1 MARIVLGIASAHG
14 PLLSTPPDQ
23 WWQRAEA
30 DRKGIFE
37 LFYKGQLYSFDE
49 LVKVRADEHIA
60 ERQLTLDV
68 MTERHAA
75 CQKAIATLAETFE
88 RVAPDVA
95 VVIGDDQRE
104 SFLDDN
110 MPAFAVYYGD
120 KIDNIPLTS
129 EQQAKRAP
137 GEAIADWGH
146 RPPEAATYEGVPALG
161 LHLLDSFIRDE
172 FDVAYSKRLPAG
184 RYGNHGIS
192 HAFGY
197 VYRRIMNDE
206 VIPNVPVYINTFY
219 PPSQP
224 TLKRCYDFGKA
235 LRRAIE
241 SWDSDQT
248 VAVIASG
255 GLTHFVV
262 EEDVDHEFLD
272 ALLAEDEKKITG
284 LPLELYNGGTSE
296 ARNWI
301 ATAGAVAGTGL
312 RPQLIDYVPCY
323 RSEAGTGNAMGF
335 VQWL

>member
-1 MARIVLGIASAHG
+1 MAKLVLGMASSHG

-30 DRKGIFE
+30 DRSGVFE
-37 LFYKGQLYSFDE
+37 LFYKGKAYLFDE
-49 LVKVRADEHIA
+49 LVKLRADEKIV
-60 ERQLTLDV
+60 ERQLTAEV
-68 MTERHAA
+68 MAERHAA
-75 CQKAIATLAETFE
+75 CQRAIATLGETIE

-95 VVIGDDQRE
+95 IVIGDDQKE

-120 KIDNIPLTS
+120 TIENHPISP
-129 EQQAKRAP
+129 ERQAKRPP

-146 RPPEAATYEGVPALG
+146 HPPESATYEGVPQLG
-161 LHLLDSFIRDE
+161 LHLLQSLISDE
-172 FDVAYSKRLPAG
+172 FDAAYSKRLPAG
-184 RYGNHGIS
+184 RHGDHGIS
-192 HAFGY
+192 HAFGF
-197 VYRRIMNDE
+197 VYRRLMHDE

-224 TLKRCYDFGKA
+224 TLKRCYAFGKA
-235 LRRAIE
+235 LGRAIA
-241 SWDSDQT
+241 SWEEDKT

-272 ALLAEDEKKITG
+272 ALLSEDEEKICG
-284 LPLELYNGGTSE
+284 LALELYNGGTSE

-312 RPQLIDYVPCY
+312 HPQLIDYVPCY

-335 VQWL
+335 VQWV

>member
-1 MARIVLGIASAHG
+1 MAQIVLGMASAHG

-30 DRKGIFE
+30 DRKGIFD
-37 LFYKGQLYSFDE
+37 LFYKGKLYTFEE
-49 LVKVRADEHIA
+49 LVKARADEHIV
-60 ERQLTLDV
+60 EKQLTPEV
-68 MTERHAA
+68 MVNRHAA
-75 CQKAIATLAETFE
+75 CQKAIATLAATFE
-88 RVAPDVA
+88 RVAADVA
-95 VVIGDDQRE
+95 VVIGDDQHE

-120 KIDNIPLTS
+120 KIDNPPIS
-129 EQQAKRAP
+129 AEEQAKRPP

-146 RPPEAATYEGVPALG
+146 RPPQPATYQGQPSLG
-161 LHLLDSFIRDE
+161 LHLIESLIKSE

-184 RYGNHGIS
+184 RHGNHGIS

-206 VIPNVPVYINTFY
+206 VVPNVPVFINTFY

-235 LRRAIE
+235 LRQAIE
-241 SWDSDQT
+241 SWDCDQR

-255 GLTHFVV
+255 GLSHFVV
-262 EEDVDHEFLD
+262 EEDVDHDFLD
-272 ALLAEDEKKITG
+272 ALLAEDETKLG
-284 LPLELYNGGTSE
+284 SLPPERYNGGTSE
-296 ARNWI
+296 ARNWV

-312 RPQLIDYVPCY
+312 HPQLIDYVPCF
-323 RSEAGTGNAMGF
+323 RSEGGTGNAMGF

>member
-1 MARIVLGIASAHG
+1 MARIVLGVASAHG

-30 DRKGIFE
+30 DRAGIFE
-37 LFYKGQLYSFDE
+37 LFYKGQLQTFDD
-49 LVKVRADEHIA
+49 LVKLRADEHIV
-60 ERQLTLDV
+60 ERQLTAEV
-68 MTERHAA
+68 MAERHAA
-75 CQKAIATLAETFE
+75 CQRAIGTLAETFE
-88 RVAPDVA
+88 RVAPGVA
-95 VVIGDDQRE
+95 VIIGDDQRE

-110 MPAFAVYYGD
+110 MPAFAICYAD
-120 KIDNIPLTS
+120 KIDNPPLS
-129 EQQAKRAP
+129 AEQQAKRPP
-137 GEAIADWGH
+137 GEALADWGH
-146 RPPEAATYEGVPALG
+146 RPPEGATYPGLPSLG
-161 LHLLDSFIRDE
+161 LHLLQSLIRDE
-172 FDVAYSKRLPAG
+172 FDVAYSKQLPAG
-184 RYGNHGIS
+184 RQGNHGIS

-197 VYRRIMNDE
+197 VYRRIMNDG
-206 VIPNVPVYINTFY
+206 VVPHVPVYINTFY

-248 VAVIASG
+248 VAIIASG
-255 GLTHFVV
+255 GLSHFVV
-262 EEDVDHEFLD
+262 EEDVDQEFLG
-272 ALLAEDEKKITG
+272 ALLSEDGEKIGG

-312 RPQLIDYVPCY
+312 HPRLVDYVPCY

-335 VQWL
+335 VEWL